1 MSKSS
6 KEQIID
12 DEKKVIRELKKNAK
26 ASIDS
31 IGKNCNFSR
40 QKVWRIIKRLEENKT
55 IWGYSS
61 VFYDEKINLKRYF
74 ILFKRTSKP
83 VPKEKI
89 EIITKGKLKEQALK
103 LGVGVESS
111 YFIHGSYDWFVCITA
126 NTIKQVKIFLKLFN
140 NFFSEGYIADTEV
153 LEVIFPVEINGI
165 SNQNT
170 KEIEEFF
177 M

>member
-61 VFYDEKINLKRYF
+61 VFYDEKL
-74 ILFKRTSKP
+74 L
-83 VPKEKI
+83 
-89 EIITKGKLKEQALK
+89 
-103 LGVGVESS
+103 
-111 YFIHGSYDWFVCITA
+111 
-126 NTIKQVKIFLKLFN
+126 
-140 NFFSEGYIADTEV
+140 V
-153 LEVIFPVEINGI
+153 LY
-165 SNQNT
+165 
-170 KEIEEFF
+170 
-177 M
+177 

>member
-1 MSKSS
+1 M
-6 KEQIID
+6 
-12 DEKKVIRELKKNAK
+12 
-26 ASIDS
+26 
-31 IGKNCNFSR
+31 
-40 QKVWRIIKRLEENKT
+40 
-55 IWGYSS
+55 
-61 VFYDEKINLKRYF
+61 
-74 ILFKRTSKP
+74 
-83 VPKEKI
+83 
-89 EIITKGKLKEQALK
+89 
-103 LGVGVESS
+103 GVESS